1 MLSPN
6 RRIKMEAP
14 GASDVNASP
23 ALTIRLQDG
32 QLQLIDPLDVLKDCA
47 IFIIFPDSRSENL
60 PIAISL
66 AQSTTVYGE
75 QKVGGRT
82 MHWAGITST
91 LEDLKRGAE
100 LLRLA
105 GSWKGTMTQIN
116 GEFVSD
122 PFNAYLTISCYL
134 EGRQCTSQTAHCHR
148 VIDDPF
154 HRNFDAFT
162 QTVKIDPTYRPSPG
176 DVAVV
181 ATEHV
186 KQYAFPCKRML
197 MQSQFHPQF
206 KFEQA
211 HRTAPQDHIQ
221 AAAVEYGINICPFF
235 DSTKFQEVGVRKVEV
250 VLPMKTAG
258 GPGLEMK
265 NRPRRQGKGSLNG
278 ARDGYGRRR

>member
-1 MLSPN
+1 
-6 RRIKMEAP
+6 MEAP
-14 GASDVNASP
+14 GASDVNAYPTLS
-23 ALTIRLQDG
+23 IRLQDG
-32 QLQLIDPLDVLKDCA
+32 RLHLVDPLDVLRECV
-47 IFIIFPDSRSENL
+47 IFIVFPNSRSANL

-75 QKVGGRT
+75 LDVGGQT
-82 MHWAGITST
+82 MHWAGVTSA

-105 GSWKGTMTQIN
+105 GSWKGTMTRIN

-122 PFNAYLTISCYL
+122 PFNAYLTISCYIK
-134 EGRQCTSQTAHCHR
+134 GQQCASQAAHCHR

-154 HRNFDAFT
+154 HQNFDAFT
-162 QTVKIDPTYRPSPG
+162 QTVKFDTTYRPNPG
-176 DVAVV
+176 DVTVV

-206 KFEQA
+206 NFEQV

-235 DSTKFQEVGVRKVEV
+235 DSSKFQEVGAREVEV
-250 VLPMKTAG
+250 VLPMKTAAG
-258 GPGLEMK
+258 SANNMK
-265 NRPRRQGKGSLNG
+265 NRPRRQRKGRLNG
-278 ARDGYGRRR
+278 ARDSYGCRR

>member
-1 MLSPN
+1 
-6 RRIKMEAP
+6 MEAP
-14 GASDVNASP
+14 GASDVNACP
-23 ALTIRLQDG
+23 TLTIRLQDG
-32 QLQLIDPLDVLKDCA
+32 QLHLVDPLDVLKECV
-47 IFIIFPDSRSENL
+47 IFIIFPNSRSANL

-82 MHWAGITST
+82 MHWAGVTSA

-122 PFNAYLTISCYL
+122 PFNAYLTFSCYL
-134 EGRQCTSQTAHCHR
+134 QGRQCASQAAHCHR

-154 HRNFDAFT
+154 HQNFDTFT
-162 QTVKIDPTYRPSPG
+162 QTVKIDPKYRPNLG
-176 DVAVV
+176 DVVVV
-181 ATEHV
+181 ATDHV

-197 MQSQFHPQF
+197 EQSLFHSQL

-211 HRTAPQDHIQ
+211 HRAAPQDHIQ

-235 DSTKFQEVGVRKVEV
+235 DSSKFQEVGAREVEV
-250 VLPMKTAG
+250 VLPMKMAD

-265 NRPRRQGKGSLNG
+265 NGPRRQGKGSLNG